1 MNHVFLRSSSQKKS
15 NKIFRERI
23 GKRRPFA
30 LVDKTPIALNGWMPT
45 ALKVN
50 DAFKR
55 AYCRPCPA
63 IRRPSLIFPHRFWEG
78 EMMLH
83 VALCCCSTDRFP
95 ICRTKIYNLKNGF
108 PLRFCW
114 VDNRI
119 GKKDDSW
126 RENRRFL
133 DFFQQLSV
141 RSVDVIRI
149 SPNTYGK
156 RKDKMRWTIK

>member
-1 MNHVFLRSSSQKKS
+1 RKSDLTHKIASRCIKRIPACAHVGKSFRNTPQERRKTAKMNHVFLRSSSQKKS

-83 VALCCCSTDRFP
+83 VALC
-95 ICRTKIYNLKNGF
+95 
-108 PLRFCW
+108 
-114 VDNRI
+114 
-119 GKKDDSW
+119 
-126 RENRRFL
+126 
-133 DFFQQLSV
+133 
-141 RSVDVIRI
+141 
-149 SPNTYGK
+149 
-156 RKDKMRWTIK
+156 